1 MFNFFKKDKTVSIS
15 APMTGKVIAIEEV
28 PDEVFAQKMVGDGL
42 AIDPTEG
49 IVVAPVDG
57 EISQLFPT
65 EHAIVVKTKENIEI
79 LIHVGMDTVN
89 LKGEGFKALISK
101 GDKVSKGDPLL
112 EFDLEYIKKHAKS
125 AISPITI
132 TETENFKEFKKKEG
146 EVEKGKDEVLNIKF

>member
-1 MFNFFKKDKTVSIS
+1 
-15 APMTGKVIAIEEV
+15 EV

-112 EFDLEYIKKHAKS
+112 EFDLEYIKNTQNQLYL
-125 AISPITI
+125 P
-132 TETENFKEFKKKEG
+132 
-146 EVEKGKDEVLNIKF
+146 